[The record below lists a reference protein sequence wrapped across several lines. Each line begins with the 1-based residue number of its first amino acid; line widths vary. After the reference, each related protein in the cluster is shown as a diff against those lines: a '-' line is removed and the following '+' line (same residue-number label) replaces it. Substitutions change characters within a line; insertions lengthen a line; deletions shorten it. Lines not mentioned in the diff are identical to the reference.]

1 MSSGFRTSAAC
12 AVGDLQLDLH
22 QAIEPW
28 HVLGEEIASGGTA
41 RYVDSSVERLQVS
54 LNGAMGER
62 YLLSCN
68 GRRVPLQPTGKQGEM
83 VAGIRYRA
91 WNPPSALHPTIGVQ
105 APLVFD
111 LIDTWNGRSVGGC
124 TYHVSHPGGR
134 NYDTLPVNA
143 YEAEG
148 RRVSRFCDMVI
159 RRVPVLPNCLPKKRT
174 GTIR

>member
-1 MSSGFRTSAAC
+1 
-12 AVGDLQLDLH
+12 
-22 QAIEPW
+22 
-28 HVLGEEIASGGTA
+28 
-41 RYVDSSVERLQVS
+41 
-54 LNGAMGER
+54 MGER

-148 RRVSRFCDMVI
+148 RRVSRFL
-159 RRVPVLPNCLPKKRT
+159 RHGYTPSTGSAELPAEETNRDYPLTLDLRWNA
-174 GTIR
+174 R